1 MTSPTKKLRQT
12 TLLRSAKTPLVS
24 PHKPIKPRHHTST
37 PALVTIPSSDSKAS
51 SDSSSGDED
60 DQDQD
65 SHKSNPPFVLSSTTS
80 DHDINALSKLDMATI
95 MPDHSQDEKK
105 LKSIDHSLGFTS
117 QRLSQK
123 IMQIRDSLKV
133 ASVTFIRITPETTP
147 HMIKLLSI

>member
-24 PHKPIKPRHHTST
+24 PHKPIKPRHHTPT

-95 MPDHSQDEKK
+95 MSGHSQDEK
-105 LKSIDHSLGFTS
+105 T
-117 QRLSQK
+117 Q
-123 IMQIRDSLKV
+123 V
-133 ASVTFIRITPETTP
+133 Y
-147 HMIKLLSI
+147 